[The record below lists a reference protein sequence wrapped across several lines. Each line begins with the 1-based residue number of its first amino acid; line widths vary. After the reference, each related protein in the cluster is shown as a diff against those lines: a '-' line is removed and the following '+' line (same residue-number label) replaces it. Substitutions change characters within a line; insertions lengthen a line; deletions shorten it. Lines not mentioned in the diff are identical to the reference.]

1 VVRLLI
7 GSALPEGGI
16 LAEMLPFF
24 LFFGGLEE
32 NHRQS
37 EVLHLEAALR
47 MFKLNN

>member
-1 VVRLLI
+1 VALYEPAR
-7 GSALPEGGI
+7 LPEGGI